1 MFVLHTSCL
10 HSCEPTV
17 PQWVPAASW
26 ILAFPHYISTLSFY
40 PPRTVIVDL
49 GCGDAV
55 LACALILNTVMSF
68 DLVADHTFVVEA
80 DIFDCLGFDSDGGE
94 ESSQGYVQIA
104 NVVYVWHV
112 HTQIY
117 LILCWW
123 RNATLGPASPG

>member
-1 MFVLHTSCL
+1 
-10 HSCEPTV
+10 
-17 PQWVPAASW
+17 
-26 ILAFPHYISTLSFY
+26 
-40 PPRTVIVDL
+40 
-49 GCGDAV
+49 
-55 LACALILNTVMSF
+55 MSF

-123 RNATLGPASPG
+123 RNATLGPASPGYTPPHMRTRTSSIRRPQMT